1 MILVPSYWPY
11 SKSLEGTGQA
21 YPGHFPTLKTLPDF
35 PEPTLG
41 LQTGSGRLSYCK
53 ALCTVLLMVRELDSF
68 RLLPLSAWEQ
78 EATAPSRGPFRS
90 DQQRGCSGALFLTE
104 SWNPGFTSYQKAAMW
119 KQMETLSQCLSRV
132 PLSFALAICP
142 LTNGLTLFPP

>member
-11 SKSLEGTGQA
+11 SKAPEGTAQA
-21 YPGHFPTLKTLPDF
+21 YPGHFPTLKTLPNF

-53 ALCTVLLMVRELDSF
+53 ARCTVLLMVQELDSF
-68 RLLPLSAWEQ
+68 RLLPLSAWE

-90 DQQRGCSGALFLTE
+90 DQQRGCSGAVFLTE
-104 SWNPGFTSYQKAAMW
+104 NWNLGFTSYQKAAMW
-119 KQMETLSQCLSRV
+119 KQVETLSQCLSRV
-132 PLSFALAICP
+132 PLSFALATRP
-142 LTNGLTLFPP
+142 LTNGLKLFSP